1 MKGKAKKWLARGAFA
16 ALVAVAMAF
25 AGPREA
31 AAFIPCGPGPAFPG
45 TCPPY
50 NNGTCDTEC
59 YARFQI
65 HGSECMGGETD
76 GCCACL
82 M

>member
-16 ALVAVAMAF
+16 ALVAVAMTF

-31 AAFIPCGPGPAFPG
+31 AAFIPCQPAPEVLG

-50 NNGTCDTEC
+50 VDTQCESEC
-59 YARFQI
+59 FDLFGI
-65 HGSECMGGETD
+65 HGSQCIPDETD
-76 GCCACL
+76 GCCVCL
-82 M
+82 L